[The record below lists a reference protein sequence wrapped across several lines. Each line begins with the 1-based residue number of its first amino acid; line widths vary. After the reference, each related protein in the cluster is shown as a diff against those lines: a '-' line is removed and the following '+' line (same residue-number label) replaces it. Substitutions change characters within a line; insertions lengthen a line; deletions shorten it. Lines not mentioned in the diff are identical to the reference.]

1 MSLEAMKK
9 PMAATPHKQLIDEL
23 MDSRIPKSEREHAA
37 AREIEKLRKVIE
49 AAEKQEPVAWYPI
62 ATAPAETEVFI
73 GAYIDGEWKFGR
85 SVLFYEQANE
95 FAGETFSGWVWAV
108 DDCDTS
114 VTEEPTHWMPLPPPP
129 IEAKLREKNNA
140 R

>member
-49 AAEKQEPVAWYPI
+49 AAEKQEPVAWLQL
-62 ATAPAETEVFI
+62 TAYGDKLLSFNKPSEEKVH
-73 GAYIDGEWKFGR
+73 Y
-85 SVLFYEQANE
+85 Y
-95 FAGETFSGWVWAV
+95 
-108 DDCDTS
+108 TS
-114 VTEEPTHWMPLPPPP
+114 LKLHDPKNIPLYTHPQP
-129 IEAKLREKNNA
+129 KLREKNT
-140 R
+140 